1 MYPCKIM
8 EDVLSRVWAH
18 VKWEE
23 DVASRAKAQPKQDQ
37 RSTRSDRGDREE
49 RSSQKGSK
57 DSGSRSGGRFQYLPS
72 LNIHTRAG
80 QHAEADGPTDAPSSP
95 PRQDRVIHVISGG
108 FEVSGVSHAA
118 AKKSTRNAKHG
129 LETAQPKCLLL
140 GTDEI
145 NFTAKEQ
152 EKILAPH
159 HDALVVSLTIA
170 NCLVKN
176 HLKGEDQGLIA
187 ITEETSDPAES
198 GIRGQQQG
206 QSRNLLQGPDPI
218 SKKLPESLRRPLPI
232 VSLKNLQSY
241 TCSQNLVPARLSSS
255 ASHRLD
261 NQKLQ
266 QLSTGGL
273 ADKRVGHKH
282 LDKTPSEESPQQ
294 APDGDRGPPNPFAP
308 VDEGGHMLHGGAENL
323 HR

>member
-80 QHAEADGPTDAPSSP
+80 QHAEADGPTD
-95 PRQDRVIHVISGG
+95 
-108 FEVSGVSHAA
+108 
-118 AKKSTRNAKHG
+118 
-129 LETAQPKCLLL
+129 
-140 GTDEI
+140 
-145 NFTAKEQ
+145 
-152 EKILAPH
+152 
-159 HDALVVSLTIA
+159 
-170 NCLVKN
+170 

-218 SKKLPESLRRPLPI
+218 SKKLPESLRRPLRI